1 MLVVDWVKVEVEN
14 WEGVVEDEEDEV
26 VTVDELDAAVV
37 ELVEVAEMIAV
48 GLKPSRNITIVTG
61 MNDASITK

>member
-1 MLVVDWVKVEVEN
+1 VLVVDWVKVEVEN